1 MKQYIT
7 VSEFAKAAGVSRQA
21 VYKRLASDLA
31 PFTKSEAGK
40 RLIDR
45 AALELFSVQEHPE
58 QPQPEAPD
66 KDREIERQREE
77 IQDLRQQV
85 KTLQAH
91 VMTQSTELTRLTG
104 KLTEILTQQ
113 GQLQENYQ
121 ILLGQHQKMLEG
133 ISSYFKEP
141 ETVSADDN
149 QVEQPV
155 DNLVDTVEQPVDSKK
170 AFDSNGGSVKRVNQV
185 EQPVDNM
192 VDTVE
197 QPVDSEKAASRQ
209 PEPERKRPGFF
220 ARLRGRRH

>member
-7 VSEFAKAAGVSRQA
+7 VAEFAAEAGVSRQA

-31 PFTKSEAGK
+31 PFTRTEAGK

-45 AALELFSVQEHPE
+45 AALDLFSPQEDPG
-58 QPQPEAPD
+58 QPQAEAQD

-85 KTLQAH
+85 KTLQSH
-91 VMTQSTELTRLTG
+91 VMTQSTELTRLAD

-133 ISSYFKEP
+133 ISAHFNAP
-141 ETVSADDN
+141 GAVSTDDN

-155 DNLVDTVEQPVDSKK
+155 DTPVESVEQPVDSKK
-170 AFDSNGGSVKRVNQV
+170 
-185 EQPVDNM
+185 
-192 VDTVE
+192 T
-197 QPVDSEKAASRQ
+197 ASRQ

-220 ARLRGRRH
+220 ARLIGRKQ